1 MRHTKTIVLCLAGTV
16 LLAACENSGDAE
28 VERALKSVNAL
39 DESNLGDLMLNAA
52 APEEA
57 VTYFRRVLT
66 ENPDRIDAMRGL
78 GKSLVRAK
86 RPTEAAAIWA
96 QVIEHPEATDADRVE
111 YADALIRANEW
122 DRAKAV
128 LDSVPPTHE
137 SFERYRLEAMVADS
151 RKDWARADSFYEIA
165 IGLTTQPSSVLNNWG
180 YSKLTRGAYGDA
192 ERLFIEA
199 LTYDRNLYTAKN
211 NLVMARGAQGNYQ
224 LPVME
229 MTQVERA
236 QLLHTLALTAIKRGD
251 VTMGKQLLTEAI
263 ETHPQHFDVAVRA
276 LRALEE
282 RPEAGAAS
290 AG

>member
-1 MRHTKTIVLCLAGTV
+1 MRHTGTIVLCLVGTV
-16 LLAACENSGDAE
+16 FLAACERSGDAE
-28 VERALKSVNAL
+28 VERALKDLNAL

-66 ENPDRIDAMRGL
+66 ANPDRIDAMRGL

-86 RPTEAAAIWA
+86 RPTEAAAVWA
-96 QVIEHPEATDADRVE
+96 QAVAHPQATDADRVE

-137 SFERYRLEAMVADS
+137 SFDRYRLEAMVADS
-151 RKDWARADSFYEIA
+151 KKDWARADSFYEIA
-165 IGLTTQPSSVLNNWG
+165 VGLTTQPSSVLNNWG
-180 YSKLTRGAYGDA
+180 YSKLTRGAYRDA
-192 ERLFIEA
+192 ERLFSEA

-224 LPVME
+224 LPVLE

-251 VTMGKQLLTEAI
+251 ITTGKQLLTEAI

-276 LRALEE
+276 LRALD
-282 RPEAGAAS
+282 AGNTPAR

>member
-1 MRHTKTIVLCLAGTV
+1 MRHIGILLCLTGTV
-16 LLAACENSGDAE
+16 FVSACEKSGDAE
-28 VERALKSVNAL
+28 VERALKGLNAL

-52 APEEA
+52 SPEEA
-57 VTYFRRVLT
+57 VTYFRRVLAD
-66 ENPDRIDAMRGL
+66 NPDRIDAMRGL

-86 RPTEAAAIWA
+86 RPTEAAAVWA
-96 QVIEHPEATDADRVE
+96 QAVAHPEATEEDKVL

-165 IGLTTQPSSVLNNWG
+165 VGLTTQPSSVLNNWG

-192 ERLFIEA
+192 ERLFSEA
-199 LTYDRNLYTAKN
+199 LTYDRNLFTAKN

-236 QLLHTLALTAIKRGD
+236 QLLHTMALTAIKRGD
-251 VTMGKQLLTEAI
+251 ISMGKQLLTEAI

-276 LRALEE
+276 LRALEGSGGVS
-282 RPEAGAAS
+282 RS